1 MHGYVPPQSEIDRAA
16 AKAVDD
22 YLLMERKA
30 RAWDRLCVL
39 ATREELRRMEEVL
52 AQTGAPDTLKR
63 HRRSP

>member
-30 RAWDRLCVL
+30 RVFDILYAS
-39 ATREELRRMEEVL
+39 AGEELRRQMDKWL
-52 AQTGAPDTLKR
+52 ASAGAPDTLK
-63 HRRSP
+63 